1 MPDLQHPGRT
11 QKARLVV
18 LPAEI
23 GIANARRIRERLAA
37 AARPGVTT
45 VIADMTATV
54 WCDGEGAYSLA
65 QARQQAAARGVDLRL
80 AVPSADVRRVF
91 QIFRLEGLVSLYP
104 SVEAALVP
112 APAPAPFRPGSENGS
127 G

>member
-1 MPDLQHPGRT
+1 MPDLHHPGRT
-11 QKARLVV
+11 QTTRIVV
-18 LPAEI
+18 LPAQI

-54 WCDGEGAYSLA
+54 LCDGEGAYSLA
-65 QARQQAAARGVDLRL
+65 QAHQQAAARGVDLRL

-91 QIFRLEGLVSLYP
+91 QILRLEGLVHLYP
-104 SVEAALVP
+104 SVEVALAPTP
-112 APAPAPFRPGSENGS
+112 APAPLPLGSENGS